1 MIRRPFLSSAFAL
14 LMLLAAVASASAQ
27 NETALRT
34 FFEGKRVS
42 LKIDMPATSEGV
54 DLRLDTSTPLDY
66 RVYGSRIAQA
76 GKAIVA
82 GESSVV
88 TAIRLKKDLIEFQ
101 LGGGGFGYESSS
113 VFIPDVEKSDRE
125 KDLEK
130 QVKTE
135 TDPGRKRS
143 MERELAE
150 LQNERS
156 RQNARIAVE
165 RTRAEEEKKLRIDA
179 ERLKAGSRFNLRY
192 SKTVPPNI
200 TPADVMAALASYVD
214 FDAGPASTLVPAPLP
229 APLPTSAPGSLRKGM
244 LRADVERQLGAPVQ
258 TADRREGTLT
268 VTTLVFIQ
276 GEQRIAA
283 DFVEDVLFHY
293 AISSK

>member
-1 MIRRPFLSSAFAL
+1 MTRRPFLSSVFVL
-14 LMLLAAVASASAQ
+14 LLLLAAVVSASAQ
-27 NETALRT
+27 NEAVLRT

-54 DLRLDTSTPLDY
+54 DLRLDTAAPLDY
-66 RVYGSRIAQA
+66 RIYGNRIAQA

-113 VFIPDVEKSDRE
+113 VFIPDVEKSSRE

-135 TDPGRKRS
+135 TDPSRKRS

-150 LQNERS
+150 LQNERE
-156 RQNARIAVE
+156 RQNARIAIE
-165 RTRAEEEKKLRIDA
+165 RTRAEEEKKVRIDA

-192 SKTVPPNI
+192 SKAVPPNI

-214 FDAGPASTLVPAPLP
+214 FDAAPVSTLAPAPLP
-229 APLPTSAPGSLRKGM
+229 ASAPGSLRKGM
-244 LRADVERQLGAPVQ
+244 LRADVERQLGEPVQ
-258 TADRREGTLT
+258 TADRKEGTLT

>member
-1 MIRRPFLSSAFAL
+1 MIRRPFLSSACAL
-14 LMLLAAVASASAQ
+14 LLLLTAVASASAQ
-27 NETALRT
+27 NEAALRT

-54 DLRLDTSTPLDY
+54 DLRLDTPAPLDY
-66 RVYGSRIAQA
+66 RVYGGRIAQA

-82 GESSVV
+82 GESSIV

-113 VFIPDVEKSDRE
+113 VFVQDVEKSNRE
-125 KDLEK
+125 IDLEK

-135 TDPGRKRS
+135 TDPGLKRS
-143 MERELAE
+143 MERELAD
-150 LQNERS
+150 LQTERE
-156 RQNARIAVE
+156 RQNARIALE
-165 RTRAEEEKKLRIDA
+165 RARAEEEKKARIDV

-192 SKTVPPNI
+192 AKAVPPSI
-200 TPADVMAALASYVD
+200 TPNDVMAALASYVD
-214 FDAGPASTLVPAPLP
+214 FDAGSASTLTP
-229 APLPTSAPGSLRKGM
+229 APLPTPLPTAAPGSLRKGM
-244 LRADVERQLGAPVQ
+244 LRADVVGQLGTPVQ
-258 TADRREGTLT
+258 AADRKEGTLT

-293 AISSK
+293 SISSN